1 MLLENTQKLT
11 CVLCNK
17 QIPAEAHIHH
27 CENDNSV
34 EVVKIFLGDEPPE
47 HLNIKNPKNAFAVRA
62 DVSITGKCIICNKN
76 DVSESTNVWKMC
88 SDIDD
93 GHSNFPISDG
103 KCSAYDTGI
112 TYAICDDCS
121 KSKKAEELRIE
132 KETRLKAEQSARR
145 LNKYYSSPQYLAE
158 CIARQRE
165 FELDLRARQCEYC
178 GQMLTLTKQD
188 FIEHQ
193 DVCKADNAQN

>member
-27 CENDNSV
+27 CENDNPV

-47 HLNIKNPKNAFAVRA
+47 HLNIKDPKNAFAVRA
-62 DVSITGKCIICNKN
+62 DVSIMVKCSACNKN
-76 DVSESTNVWKMC
+76 DVSVIKNVWKMC
-88 SDIDD
+88 SDI
-93 GHSNFPISDG
+93 SDG
-103 KCSAYDTGI
+103 KLGEYQHEA
-112 TYAICDDCS
+112 AICDDCT

-132 KETRLKAEQSARR
+132 KEKKLSEER
-145 LNKYYSSPQYLAE
+145 LNKYYQSPQYLAE
-158 CIARQRE
+158 CIAQQRK

-178 GQMLTLTKQD
+178 GKVFHLTKED
-188 FIEHQ
+188 FVEHQ
-193 DVCKADNAQN
+193 DVCKADNAQI